1 MLKFVDDWHLWWKRW
16 STWLAA
22 IFATV
27 VATVTANPSL
37 FVGLL
42 ALFPGNARIG
52 LAAILFTACLIVPVL
67 TVHLRQG
74 KLEGRR
80 NGK

>member
-1 MLKFVDDWHLWWKRW
+1 MKLIENWRLWWRRW

-22 IFATV
+22 LFATV
-27 VATVTANPSL
+27 VATVTASPSL

-52 LAAILFTACLIVPVL
+52 LAAVLFTVCLVVPVL
-67 TVHLRQG
+67 TVHLRQK
-74 KLEGRR
+74 KLGGRDE
-80 NGK
+80 